1 MSSVQVTSLPKTEK
15 TFLLGVGAQKAG
27 TTWLS
32 YYLSSSGRTAT
43 FGNLKEYHVWDALH
57 LPLCRTRLV
66 SKQDSRAN
74 TDLSIRFHMQ
84 QSPGYYFDFFA
95 SLMDGQSRSLAF
107 DITPSYAGLGSDI
120 FKTIQ
125 SGFAARGVG
134 TKAIFLMRDP
144 VERCWSNVRKMS
156 FTKSG
161 RINVPEEEVVAHAL
175 SEAAEMRTR
184 YDLTIAELE
193 AAFVPEALY
202 CGLYEE
208 IFVLKDVSRIS
219 DFCRVDA
226 RPALLEKS
234 VFGSPKEKP
243 LSDDAAGQIARHYRG
258 VYEFAAKRFPRAP
271 DLWRSYR
278 YL

>member
-1 MSSVQVTSLPKTEK
+1 MAEK

-32 YYLSSSGRTAT
+32 YYLSSSARIAT

-66 SKQDSRAN
+66 SKQDTRAN

-84 QSPGYYFDFFA
+84 QSPDYYFDFFT
-95 SLMDGQSRSLAF
+95 SLMDGQSRPLAF
-107 DITPSYAGLGSDI
+107 DITPSYAGLSREI
-120 FKTIQ
+120 FKAIQ
-125 SGFAARGVG
+125 GGFAAREVG

-144 VERCWSNVRKMS
+144 VERCWSNVRKMN
-156 FTKSG
+156 FTKAG
-161 RINVPEEEVVAHAL
+161 RTTVTEEEVVSHAL
-175 SEAAEMRTR
+175 SEAAEMRMR

-193 AAFVPEALY
+193 AAFPSEALY

-219 DFCRVDA
+219 DFCMVEA

-234 VFGSPKEKP
+234 VFGSPKEMP
-243 LSDDAAGQIARHYRG
+243 LSDDAAGKIARHYRS
-258 VYEFAAKRFPRAP
+258 VYEFAAKRFPCSL
-271 DLWRSYR
+271 DLWTSNR